1 MQADST
7 SANQRLCIQSLEQ
20 GSNNLQAVMNR
31 LQDLAALFHEGGGLK
46 SMPFD
51 IIAVIT
57 GVGESRQESKG
68 TDGTGTQE
76 TLELD
81 PRLPLSVEG
90 DLTKVCMKLG

>member
-1 MQADST
+1 
-7 SANQRLCIQSLEQ
+7 
-20 GSNNLQAVMNR
+20 
-31 LQDLAALFHEGGGLK
+31 
-46 SMPFD
+46 MPFD

>member
-1 MQADST
+1 
-7 SANQRLCIQSLEQ
+7 
-20 GSNNLQAVMNR
+20 
-31 LQDLAALFHEGGGLK
+31 
-46 SMPFD
+46 MPFD

-68 TDGTGTQE
+68 SDCNGTQV

-90 DLTKVCMKLG
+90 DLTKVCMKPGGGSRAFLTLVLVLLTVNRSHLYLN